1 MTPVVGV
8 GAIVFDANHR
18 VLLVERGRPPGQGL
32 WSIPGGKLEPRETLA
47 QAVARE
53 VREETGLIV
62 EVGTLACVLERFG
75 DDYHFVLLDYH
86 PFFLLSGI
94 PTHFPNVDGEQIAI
108 ENTVHLT
115 SDHVGAASQSGWALL
130 EMHERLI
137 DDEWIAALPNMARYA
152 RRPVSFV
159 MVWQRRSSLVR

>member
-1 MTPVVGV
+1 MMPIVGV
-8 GAIVFDANHR
+8 GAIVFDDRGR

-75 DDYHFVLLDYH
+75 DDYHFVLLDY
-86 PFFLLSGI
+86 FARITGGAL
-94 PTHFPNVDGEQIAI
+94 A
-108 ENTVHLT
+108 
-115 SDHVGAASQSGWALL
+115 AASDARAAQFVDFDQL
-130 EMHERLI
+130 
-137 DDEWIAALPNMARYA
+137 AALPLTEGLAD
-152 RRPVSFV
+152 V
-159 MVWQRRSSLVR
+159 LVRARATQPPWSTSRSRHP